1 MSVCPRDVVYTQ
13 RGVIHVHSTKV
24 ESGMGGSS
32 VSISVSGLN
41 GDGEML
47 EDVPV
52 SNLNKNLLRTNAS
65 ERDALELF
73 NHERRLKNLE
83 KAVFEC
89 SDDLK
94 ALTRYRANS
103 GEPWV
108 HLTLNDWASADKMF
122 GYLDRVGS
130 SLLWGREWVEDGRME
145 WLESFS
151 KFHADYR
158 AGEAVAF
165 SECKPGCVSVT
176 FSDNTVRVSG
186 CESGLE
192 DACCKATHSDGLIS
206 LGESLKGIFL
216 DGFTS
221 GNDGRDKPLC
231 LPSRDELEG
240 DCTWSDSYSEC
251 RGNVWRITS
260 DILFDIEKCE
270 RRLIWVRNEVGD
282 CYARIGAMINQVV
295 LPPS

>member
-1 MSVCPRDVVYTQ
+1 MSVYPRDVVYTQ

-52 SNLNKNLLRTNAS
+52 SNLNKNLLRANAS

-108 HLTLNDWASADKMF
+108 RLVLNDWASADKMF

-130 SLLWGREWVEDGRME
+130 SLLWAREWVEDGRME
-145 WLESFS
+145 WLEAFDE
-151 KFHADYR
+151 FRQGYL

-165 SECKPGCVSVT
+165 SECKPDGESVT
-176 FSDNTVRVSG
+176 FGENSFRVSG
-186 CESGLE
+186 CEPGL
-192 DACCKATHSDGLIS
+192 DDVCCKATRSDGSIS
-206 LGESLKGIFL
+206 LGDSLKGIFL
-216 DGFTS
+216 DGFTVGS
-221 GNDGRDKPLC
+221 TGGDKPLC
-231 LPSRDELEG
+231 LPGRDELEG
-240 DCTWSDSYSEC
+240 SYLWSDSYSEC
-251 RGNVWRITS
+251 CGNVWRVTS

-270 RRLIWVRNEVGD
+270 RRLMWVRNEVGD

>member
-1 MSVCPRDVVYTQ
+1 MSVYPRDVVYTQ

-24 ESGMGGSS
+24 ESSMGGSS

-52 SNLNKNLLRTNAS
+52 SNLNKNLLRANAS

-108 HLTLNDWASADKMF
+108 HLVL
-122 GYLDRVGS
+122 
-130 SLLWGREWVEDGRME
+130 
-145 WLESFS
+145 
-151 KFHADYR
+151 
-158 AGEAVAF
+158 
-165 SECKPGCVSVT
+165 
-176 FSDNTVRVSG
+176 
-186 CESGLE
+186 
-192 DACCKATHSDGLIS
+192 
-206 LGESLKGIFL
+206 
-216 DGFTS
+216 
-221 GNDGRDKPLC
+221 
-231 LPSRDELEG
+231 
-240 DCTWSDSYSEC
+240 
-251 RGNVWRITS
+251 ITS

-295 LPPS
+295 FPSG

>member
-1 MSVCPRDVVYTQ
+1 MSVYPRDVVYTEE
-13 RGVIHVHSTKV
+13 GVIHVHSTKV
-24 ESGMGGSS
+24 KNEHGGENM
-32 VSISVSGLN
+32 SIAVSGLN

-47 EDVPV
+47 KDVPV
-52 SNLNKNLLRTNAS
+52 SNLNKNLLRANAS
-65 ERDALELF
+65 ERDARELF
-73 NHERRLKNLE
+73 NHERRLRNLE
-83 KAVFEC
+83 KAVFGC

-94 ALTRYRANS
+94 ALTRYRVNS

-108 HLTLNDWASADKMF
+108 RLVLNDRVSANEMF
-122 GYLDRVGS
+122 RYLDRVGS
-130 SLLWGREWVEDGRME
+130 SLLWGREWVEGGRME

-165 SECKPGCVSVT
+165 SGC
-176 FSDNTVRVSG
+176 G
-186 CESGLE
+186 
-192 DACCKATHSDGLIS
+192 
-206 LGESLKGIFL
+206 LGEYLEGIFL

-221 GNDGRDKPLC
+221 SNDGRDKPLC
-231 LPSRDELEG
+231 LPSRDELESSYI
-240 DCTWSDSYSEC
+240 WSDSYSEC
-251 RGNVWRITS
+251 CGNVWRVTS

-295 LPPS
+295 LPSG

>member
-1 MSVCPRDVVYTQ
+1 M
-13 RGVIHVHSTKV
+13 
-24 ESGMGGSS
+24 
-32 VSISVSGLN
+32 
-41 GDGEML
+41 
-47 EDVPV
+47 
-52 SNLNKNLLRTNAS
+52 
-65 ERDALELF
+65 
-73 NHERRLKNLE
+73 
-83 KAVFEC
+83 
-89 SDDLK
+89 
-94 ALTRYRANS
+94 
-103 GEPWV
+103 
-108 HLTLNDWASADKMF
+108 
-122 GYLDRVGS
+122 
-130 SLLWGREWVEDGRME
+130 
-145 WLESFS
+145 
-151 KFHADYR
+151 
-158 AGEAVAF
+158 
-165 SECKPGCVSVT
+165 SVT

-221 GNDGRDKPLC
+221 ANDGRDKPLC

-251 RGNVWRITS
+251 RGNLWRITS

-295 LPPS
+295 LPPN